1 MKVSLFVTCI
11 VDQLFPKVG
20 ECTVNV
26 LRRAEC
32 EVEFDERQTCCG
44 QPAYNSGYR
53 KEARDFAERFIA
65 IFESSDS
72 NAIVSPSGSCVAMV
86 KHFHELFPDDKEWR
100 ARADRIAA
108 KTYELASFLV
118 NVLGINDT
126 GAAFEGRIGFHDAC
140 HGLRDLGI
148 KQQPRKLLGNVD
160 KSELVELPDSEVC
173 CGFGGTFSVKYPE
186 ISVQMADRK
195 IKSIEAADI
204 RAIVSCDSSCLMQIG
219 GRLSRNGSNVKA
231 MHLAEILDSHE

>member
-26 LRRAEC
+26 LRRAGC
-32 EVEFDERQTCCG
+32 EVEFDDRQTCCG
-44 QPAYNSGYR
+44 QPAFNSGYR
-53 KEARDFAERFIA
+53 KEAREFAERFIE
-65 IFESSDS
+65 IFEQSDAE
-72 NAIVSPSGSCVAMV
+72 AIVSPSGSCTAMV
-86 KHFHELFPDDKEWR
+86 KHFHELFPDDPAWR
-100 ARADRIAA
+100 ERSEKIAA
-108 KTYELASFLV
+108 KTYELGTFLV
-118 NVLGINDT
+118 DVLGVEIS
-126 GAAFEGRIGFHDAC
+126 GSAFDGRVGFHDAC

-148 KQQPRKLLGNVD
+148 KKQPRELLQGID
-160 KSELVELPDSEVC
+160 KIELVELPDSEVC

-186 ISVQMADRK
+186 ISTQMVDRK
-195 IKSIEAADI
+195 IENIEAADL

-219 GRLSRNGSNVKA
+219 GRLSRNGSKVKA